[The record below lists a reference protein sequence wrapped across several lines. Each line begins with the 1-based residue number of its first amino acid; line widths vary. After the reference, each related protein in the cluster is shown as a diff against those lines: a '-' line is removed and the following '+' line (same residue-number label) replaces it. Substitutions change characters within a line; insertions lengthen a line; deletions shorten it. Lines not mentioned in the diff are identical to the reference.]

1 MKMSTTSHPVGDV
14 VHPTTT
20 GEYFVEQENK
30 ANTPPNQK
38 VTVDQE
44 CWIRD
49 RLYTLV
55 RMVLSIREQHLKGAD
70 DDIYYSSIH
79 GAVNGCA
86 LEIIR
91 HCNLENIYANLTE
104 VKRILL

>member
-1 MKMSTTSHPVGDV
+1 MSLTVTEKDWI
-14 VHPTTT
+14 
-20 GEYFVEQENK
+20 ELENREW
-30 ANTPPNQK
+30 PPGNSTKSKTMENLNSSKK

-55 RMVLSIREQHLKGAD
+55 RMALSIREQHLKGAD
-70 DDIYYSSIH
+70 DDMYYDAIH

-86 LEIIR
+86 IEIIR
-91 HCNLENIYANLTE
+91 HAGLENIYANLSE